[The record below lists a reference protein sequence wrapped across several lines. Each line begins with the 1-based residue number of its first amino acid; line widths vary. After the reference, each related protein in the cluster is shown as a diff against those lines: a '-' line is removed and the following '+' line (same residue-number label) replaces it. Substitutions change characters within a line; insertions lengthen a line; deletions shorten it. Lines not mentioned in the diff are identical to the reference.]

1 MVGAIRYDPD
11 EKQALTH
18 CIFTRMLEDTVK
30 TQEYSNT
37 LVLALAFFTAT
48 QAVGP
53 DTILSFGATV
63 GGGAA
68 SCHAL

>member
-1 MVGAIRYDPD
+1 
-11 EKQALTH
+11 
-18 CIFTRMLEDTVK
+18 MLEDTVK
-30 TQEYSNT
+30 TQGYSNT